1 MKRLIGVLAIVL
13 LSSCQQHKIGYVDY
27 AELMDGYQ
35 RKIDLESNYQS
46 KADGFARRRD
56 SISQVFQLEAQQL
69 QNQTRGMSQ
78 QKAQEEFAAL
88 QQRGQMIGQQLQLEE
103 QGIQAEGQQRM
114 DSLFTEVKERIGAYG
129 KANGYTYILA
139 SGEGGSVLYG
149 DEAQDVTEAVLKLLN
164 DEYKK

>member
-13 LSSCQQHKIGYVDY
+13 LSSCQQNKIGYVDY

-69 QNQTRGMSQ
+69 QNQTRSMSQ
-78 QKAQEEFAAL
+78 QKAQEEFASL
-88 QQRGQMIGQQLQLEE
+88 QQRGQLIGQQLQQEE
-103 QGIQAEGQQRM
+103 QRIQAEGQQRM
-114 DSLFTEVKERIGAYG
+114 DSLITEVKERIGVFG

-149 DEAQDVTEAVLKLLN
+149 DDAQDVTEAVLKLLN